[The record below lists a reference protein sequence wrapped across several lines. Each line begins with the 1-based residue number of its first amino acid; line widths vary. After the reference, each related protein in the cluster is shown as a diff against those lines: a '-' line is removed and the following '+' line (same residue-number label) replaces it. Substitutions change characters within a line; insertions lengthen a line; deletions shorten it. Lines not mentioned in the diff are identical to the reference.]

1 MLVSLLLRSKMQNRQ
16 DEGKKEDLVMEKGS
30 FFQTTKGT
38 LANTSMQEE
47 KTALVIFLGCE

>member
-16 DEGKKEDLVMEKGS
+16 DEEKKEDLVMEKGS

-38 LANTSMQEE
+38 LANTSLQEE
-47 KTALVIFLGCE
+47 KIAFGYFAGI

>member
-1 MLVSLLLRSKMQNRQ
+1 MLVSLLLRSRMQNRQ
-16 DEGKKEDLVMEKGS
+16 DEEKKEDLVMEKGS

-47 KTALVIFLGCE
+47 KNALVILLGCE

>member
-1 MLVSLLLRSKMQNRQ
+1 MQNRQ
-16 DEGKKEDLVMEKGS
+16 DEEKKEYLIMEKGS

-47 KTALVIFLGCE
+47 KNSLVILLGCE

>member
-16 DEGKKEDLVMEKGS
+16 DEEKKEDLVMEKVS

-47 KTALVIFLGCE
+47 KTALVILLGCE